1 MVTAVITDVHYR
13 MSLALIRD
21 LALAGVRTVCC
32 EREGVAA
39 PLGFVSKYTDET
51 ALLPREG
58 WPDALYDLCARLA
71 QREEERPALLPVGAI
86 TLAAL
91 SAERERFGAVCG
103 LCVPTPEQLDAFN
116 SKEIAARLGEKLG
129 VPVPAR
135 YAPEE
140 GERLPGFFARIAL
153 PCVVKPL
160 CGEKFGLS
168 AAQRYVIAATPEQ
181 GEAAFRQFSALTGEA
196 PMVQEYLS
204 GAGLGCS
211 VVAEEG
217 TVRAALCHRRV
228 REYPV
233 SGGPSSCC
241 VRVDRPD
248 LEEYA
253 ARMISETGYTGLAMF
268 EFKEGADGQP
278 RLLEINPRVWGTFPL
293 TRASKSGIPLLWH
306 TLSRNR
312 GNPDKRPQPLP
323 PVPPFRPCKMQ
334 FGASD
339 LMAGLGWLKRGRPGR
354 ALGALGDFVN
364 PAVKDGLWEW
374 GDPKPGLMYYRSL
387 LKKEKP

>member
-1 MVTAVITDVHYR
+1 MTDIHYR

-21 LALAGVRTVCC
+21 LAQAGVRAVCC
-32 EREGVAA
+32 EREGVPA

-51 ALLPREG
+51 VLLPREG
-58 WPDALYDLCARLA
+58 WVDALYDLCAKLT
-71 QREEERPALLPVGAI
+71 ETEGERPALLPVGAV

-91 SAERERFGAVCG
+91 SAEWVRFAEVCG
-103 LCVPTPEQLDAFN
+103 LCIPTPEQLDAFN
-116 SKEIAARLGEKLG
+116 SKEVVARLGERLG
-129 VPVPAR
+129 VPVPR
-135 YAPEE
+135 RFAPQA
-140 GERLPGFFARIAL
+140 GEDIPAFFARLPL

-168 AAQRYVIAATPEQ
+168 AAQRYVIARTPEQ
-181 GEAAFRQFSALTGEA
+181 GAAAFRRFSELTGEP
-196 PMVQEYLS
+196 PMVQEYLP

-211 VVAEEG
+211 VLAEEG

-253 ARMISETGYTGLAMF
+253 ARLVAETGYTGLAMF

-293 TRASKSGIPLLWH
+293 TRVSGSGIPLMWY

-312 GNPDKRPQPLP
+312 GNPKKEPVPLP
-323 PVPPFRPCKMQ
+323 PAAPFRSCKMQ

-339 LMAGLGWLKRGRPGR
+339 LMAGLSWLKRGQPGK
-354 ALGALGDFVN
+354 ALGALGDFLN

-374 GDPKPGLMYYRSL
+374 GDPRPGLMYYRSL